1 MLAFAGT
8 HSLNTRPVAL
18 HVTPGRPWQ
27 VGGGLHVRMG
37 SPAMEAYSGHL
48 TSASP
53 ATAQTAAFGQA
64 HHHCQQELDVTLEA
78 NQVCVGVQ
86 AGCQLRDRVVQAAP
100 SIKNGT
106 QPGAA
111 AILAENGWL
120 RLHAPCYSPGTCGA
134 LGLDRLGC
142 QVMPPKMLCC
152 Q

>member
-18 HVTPGRPWQ
+18 HVTPGRPLQ

-64 HHHCQQELDVTLEA
+64 HHNCQQELDVTLEA

-86 AGCQLRDRVVQAAP
+86 AGCHLQAGLCKLRPVSSRMERRGHWHTLVGDACTLCDYFWELVVPFVWTQYWTANKAL
-100 SIKNGT
+100 T
-106 QPGAA
+106 QP
-111 AILAENGWL
+111 LL
-120 RLHAPCYSPGTCGA
+120 S
-134 LGLDRLGC
+134 
-142 QVMPPKMLCC
+142 
-152 Q
+152 